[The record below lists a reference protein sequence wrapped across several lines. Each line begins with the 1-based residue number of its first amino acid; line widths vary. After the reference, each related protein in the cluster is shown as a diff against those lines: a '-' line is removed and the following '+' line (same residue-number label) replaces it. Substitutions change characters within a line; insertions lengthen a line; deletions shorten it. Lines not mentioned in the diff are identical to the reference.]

1 MCYKTI
7 TGCRIAL
14 VKEKYKEIIKSAI
27 IYRSNHSEVG
37 ARNNNGGINAP
48 VLPLKQEIN
57 V

>member
-48 VLPLKQEIN
+48 MLPLRQEVN